1 MRWPA
6 GDPWKTV
13 HDYGWFALRFGWT
26 PEQVDRLPAFYE
38 ARLPQYAQAWD
49 EVVAERR
56 KS

>member
-38 ARLPQYAQAWD
+38 ARLPQYAQVWD